1 MVSLNDEIIFSFEEL
16 KLNLLENPYPFYEE
30 LLSYDKP
37 VYGIDQNYDRKI
49 LLLTRFNDISHL
61 LGNSEDIS
69 SNPKLL
75 SPNEKKGFGDLFI
88 LNTDGDD
95 HVQLRK
101 ILLKYF
107 TKDVFSQI
115 ELFLKDLMPPLI
127 ASLKINNPVDLITNL
142 AEIVPLSVVGML
154 MGITDLAKLK
164 DIRKW
169 TTELSFLMD
178 DFINNQHFSYSAE
191 TIQSS
196 KMMLIFSKS
205 LVDEKSKNLSDDL
218 VSHIIRECKKEN
230 LNEEI
235 IVTNVLFMLVAT
247 QDTTVNM
254 IANGIYLFLNHKTE
268 LNKLIENQELAKNA
282 TEEILRF
289 ESPKQRAT
297 YRLSKNEIVL
307 ERFNIPK
314 HIQVMAFLGA
324 ANRDPRKFTNPN
336 LFNISR
342 NILPNLAFGHGI
354 HNCLGKALARLEG
367 EIVFP
372 AISQYLANLKFHGN
386 IYWRKNTLFRIPESL
401 IVTAV

>member
-1 MVSLNDEIIFSFEEL
+1 MVSLSDEMIFSFEEL
-16 KLNLLENPYPFYEE
+16 KLNLLDNPYPFYEE

-37 VYGIDQNYDRKI
+37 VYGVDQNYDRKI
-49 LLLTRFNDISHL
+49 LLLTRFNDVIDL

-69 SNPKLL
+69 SNPKFL
-75 SPNEKKGFGDLFI
+75 SPNEKRGFGDLFI
-88 LNTDGDD
+88 LNIDADD

-107 TKDVFSQI
+107 TKDVLSQV
-115 ELFLKDLMPPLI
+115 ELFLKDLMPSLI
-127 ASLKINNPVDLITNL
+127 VSLKSNNPVDLITNL
-142 AEIVPLSVVGML
+142 AEIVPLAVVGRL

-164 DIRKW
+164 DLRKW
-169 TTELSFLMD
+169 TTELTLLMD
-178 DFINNQHFSYSAE
+178 DFINNQHFSYSAKIVE
-191 TIQSS
+191 SS
-196 KMMLIFSKS
+196 KMMLMFSKS
-205 LVDEKSKNLSDDL
+205 LVDEKSKNLSEDL

-230 LNEEI
+230 LNEEV
-235 IVTNVLFMLVAT
+235 IVTNVLFMLIAI

-254 IANGIYLFLNHKTE
+254 IANGIYLLLKHKPE
-268 LNKLIENQELAKNA
+268 LNKLIENQDLARNA

-297 YRLSKNEIVL
+297 YRLTKKEIKL

-324 ANRDPRKFTNPN
+324 ANRDPRKFKNPN

-342 NILPNLAFGHGI
+342 NISPNLAFGHGV

-372 AISQYLANLKFHGN
+372 AISQYLADLKFQGD
-386 IYWRKNTLFRIPESL
+386 ICWRKNTLFRIPESL